1 MLLAIDIGNTSTK
14 LGIFDDDKLKATWRL
29 STEVDRSADEYG
41 ALLLIL
47 LQRQKLPTSKITE
60 VALCSVVPPLVAIF
74 QEMCQKYLGTSPLVV
89 ETGIKT
95 GVRICVDNPRE
106 LGPDRVVNAVA
117 AHYLCEKPVIIVDLG
132 TAITFDVVSKEGNYL
147 GGVIGPGI
155 NIASEALFARTAML
169 PRIEL
174 TYPKQAIGNNT
185 VSAIQSGM
193 FFGYIGFIKNILRH
207 IEKELGY
214 KAKVIATGGH
224 AYLAKEIPQIEIVN
238 PHLSLIGLLLIYKM
252 NKVKN

>member
-1 MLLAIDIGNTSTK
+1 MLLAIDIGNTSIK
-14 LGIFDDDKLKATWRL
+14 LGIFDDDRLKATWRL

-74 QEMCQKYLGTSPLVV
+74 QEMCQRYLGASPLVI
-89 ETGIKT
+89 EAGIKT

-117 AHYLCEKPVIIVDLG
+117 AHHLCEKPVIVVDLG
-132 TAITFDVVSKEGNYL
+132 TAITFDVVSKEGDYL

-169 PRIEL
+169 PRVEL
-174 TYPKQAIGNNT
+174 TCPKQVIGNNT
-185 VSAIQSGM
+185 ISAIQSGI
-193 FFGYIGFIKNILRH
+193 FFGYIGFIKNILQH
-207 IEKELGY
+207 IETELGC
-214 KAKVIATGGH
+214 KAKVVATGGH

-252 NKVKN
+252 NKVKD

>member
-1 MLLAIDIGNTSTK
+1 MLLAIDIGNTSIK

-29 STEVDRSADEYG
+29 NTEVDRSADEYG
-41 ALLLIL
+41 ILLLVL

-74 QEMCQKYLGTSPLVV
+74 QEMCQKYLGTSPLVI

-106 LGPDRVVNAVA
+106 LGPDRVVNTVA
-117 AHYLCEKPVIIVDLG
+117 AHYLCGKPVIIVDLG
-132 TAITFDVVSKEGNYL
+132 TAITFDIVSKEGNYL

-155 NIASEALFARTAML
+155 NIASEALFAHTAML
-169 PRIEL
+169 PRVEL
-174 TYPKQAIGNNT
+174 TRPKQVIGSNS

-193 FFGYIGFIKNILRH
+193 FFGYIGFIKNILQH
-207 IEKELGY
+207 IEEELGC

-224 AYLAKEIPQIEIVN
+224 AYLVKEMPQIEIVN
-238 PHLSLIGLLLIYKM
+238 PHLSLIGLFLIYKM
-252 NKVKN
+252 NKAKD

>member
-1 MLLAIDIGNTSTK
+1 MLLAIDIGNTSIK
-14 LGIFDDDKLKATWRL
+14 LGIFDDDRLKATWRL

-41 ALLLIL
+41 ALLLIF
-47 LQRQKLPTSKITE
+47 LQRQKLSTSKITG
-60 VALCSVVPPLVAIF
+60 VTLCSVVPPLVAVF
-74 QEMCQKYLGTSPLVV
+74 QEMCQQYLGTSPLVV
-89 ETGIKT
+89 GAGTKT

-117 AHYLCEKPVIIVDLG
+117 AHHLYGEPVIIVDLG

-169 PRIEL
+169 PRVEL
-174 TYPKQAIGNNT
+174 TCPKQVIGNNT
-185 VSAIQSGM
+185 ISAIQSGM
-193 FFGYIGFIKNILRH
+193 FFGYIGFIKNILQH
-207 IEKELGY
+207 IEKELGC
-214 KAKVIATGGH
+214 KSKVVATGGQ

-252 NKVKN
+252 NKVKD

>member
-74 QEMCQKYLGTSPLVV
+74 QEMCQKYLGTSPLVI

-117 AHYLCEKPVIIVDLG
+117 AHYLYEKPVIIVDLG

-169 PRIEL
+169 PRVEL

-193 FFGYIGFIKNILRH
+193 FFGYVGFIENILRH

-224 AYLAKEIPQIEIVN
+224 AYLAKEISQIEIVN
-238 PHLSLIGLLLIYKM
+238 PHLSLIGLLLIYNM
-252 NKVKN
+252 NKVKD